1 MTTERWRLVEEIFQK
16 ALELP
21 GVERAQY
28 LVNVCGVDDD
38 LLSEVESLLA
48 SNESD
53 IDTIQSLVAG
63 DLKELAEDSRSP
75 EIGARVGPYRLVREL
90 DCGGMG
96 IVYLAVRSDDHYFQI
111 VAVKVIRRGMES
123 PALVQRFRAER
134 QILATL
140 THPNI
145 GAILDGGDTED
156 GRPYIVMEY
165 VEGQPVTQACDSRDL
180 SIRER
185 VQLFRSVCSAVHY
198 AHQKLVIHRD
208 IKPSNVLV
216 TAEGVVKLIDFG
228 ISKPLAPEL
237 IPGGFPATE
246 SSHRLM
252 TPDYAS
258 PEQLLGQKLTT
269 ASDVYSLG
277 VLLFELLT
285 GTRPY
290 TLRELTPAAAE
301 RVVCQPKS
309 RKPSSVPD
317 LSDRARKEISGDLD
331 RIILMA
337 MNPDPLRRY
346 QSARHLE
353 EDLARFLEGKPV
365 LARKPT
371 PTYRLS
377 KFVQG
382 HKGGAFA
389 AGVVLVVVSF
399 ALLAVSRQ
407 SRSAET
413 RVQQVEKLADSA
425 ISDMTEKLQ
434 RSSASVEMQASLF
447 HSTLKFLDD
456 LRQSSGNDPR
466 LLLKLSQAYQR
477 VGDLEG
483 SPFVGNLGNS
493 EGAVTSYQQSLR
505 MAISA
510 QALCVR
516 NVSLSAEST
525 RAVIDAYQHLAALQ
539 SFLGSLKEAAENYQR
554 GLSVAHDF
562 WKRSPEDPERKR
574 LLAVSYAGL
583 SGLQLHNLETDK
595 AVANLRM
602 AFQVFGTEPN
612 GIEGH
617 DGTLIFLSGRMGS
630 ALNEFGGQ
638 SEALAYLQ
646 KAEKIAA
653 DLLRKSPSSRQVKRA
668 LYSVYD
674 HIVAVLAAR
683 EMLNLGDV
691 RQAQSYAR
699 RGLAL
704 AEDLAAADRSNQQAR
719 HDLAYAYTKMGDVVA
734 RTNPA
739 GAGLWYQKSIALTK
753 ELPPGPEAQRRIA
766 ERDET
771 LAEVLVTRKEAQQR
785 LHLLREANSVRQEMA
800 RKGPDAPADRVHLM
814 RSYCRLSDAEL
825 ANNNLPDA
833 RQHADSAAAFFSVF
847 KLTSPSLLVL
857 RDLGFC
863 YETVGNVR
871 RKSGALEESRDWY
884 AKSAD
889 VWNEWVKRGAAT
901 PDSEVE
907 RHKVARLLHSAK

>member
-1 MTTERWRLVEEIFQK
+1 MTTERWRLIEEIFHK

-21 GVERAQY
+21 SVERARY
-28 LVNVCGVDDD
+28 LVNVCGADDD
-38 LLSEVESLLA
+38 LRSEVESLLV

-53 IDTIQSLVAG
+53 IDAIQSLVAD
-63 DLKELAEDSRSP
+63 DLTELAEDSQSL

-90 DCGGMG
+90 DGGGMG

-111 VAVKVIRRGMES
+111 VALKMIRRGMES
-123 PALVQRFRAER
+123 PALIQRFRAER
-134 QILATL
+134 QILASL
-140 THPNI
+140 AHPNI
-145 GAILDGGDTED
+145 GVILDGGDTAD

-165 VEGQPVTQACDSRDL
+165 VEGQPITQASDSRDL

-185 VQLFRSVCSAVHY
+185 IQLFRSVCSAVHY

-216 TAEGVVKLIDFG
+216 TTEGVVKLIDFG

-237 IPGGFPATE
+237 IPGEYPPTE

-277 VLLFELLT
+277 IVLFEVLT
-285 GTRPY
+285 GSRPY
-290 TLRELTPAAAE
+290 TLRDLTPAAAE
-301 RVVCQPKS
+301 RVVCQQES
-309 RKPSSVPD
+309 RSPSSIPD
-317 LSDRARKEISGDLD
+317 LSERARKEISGDLD
-331 RIILMA
+331 RIVLIA

-377 KFVQG
+377 KFVRG
-382 HKGGAFA
+382 HKGGAVA
-389 AGVVLVVVSF
+389 ASVVLVVVSF

-413 RVQQVEKLADSA
+413 RVQQVQKLADAA

-434 RSSASVEMQASLF
+434 GSSASVEMQASLF

-456 LRQSSGNDPR
+456 LRQNSGNDPQ
-466 LLLKLSQAYQR
+466 LLLKLSKAYQR

-483 SPFVGNLGNS
+483 SPFVGSLGNS
-493 EGAVTSYQQSLR
+493 NGAVTSYQLSLR
-505 MAISA
+505 TAISA
-510 QALCVR
+510 HAIAAS
-516 NVSLSAEST
+516 NESLNTEST

-539 SFLGSLKEAAENYQR
+539 SFLGILKEATENYQR
-554 GLSVAHDF
+554 CLSVALDF
-562 WKRSPEDPERKR
+562 WKRNPEDPEGKR
-574 LLAVSYAGL
+574 LLATSYAGL
-583 SGLQLHNLETDK
+583 SGLQLHDLETDK
-595 AVANLRM
+595 AGENLRI

-617 DGTLIFLSGRMGS
+617 DGTLIFLFGRMGS
-630 ALNEFGGQ
+630 ALNEFGQQ
-638 SEALAYLQ
+638 SEALAYLR
-646 KAEKIAA
+646 KAETVAEN
-653 DLLRKSPSSRQVKRA
+653 LLRKSPSSRQIKRA

-674 HIVAVLAAR
+674 HTVAVLAAR
-683 EMLNLGDV
+683 ETLNIGDV
-691 RQAQSYAR
+691 HQAQSYAR
-699 RGLAL
+699 KGLAL
-704 AEDLAAADRSNQQAR
+704 AEELAAADPSNQQAR

-753 ELPPGPEAQRRIA
+753 DLPPGPEAQRRIA

-771 LAEVLVTRKEAQQR
+771 LAEVLVTRKEAEQR
-785 LHLLREANSVRQEMA
+785 LYLLREANSVRQEMA
-800 RKGPDAPADRVHLM
+800 RTGPDAPADRVHLM

-825 ANNNLPDA
+825 ANNDLADA
-833 RQHADSAAAFFSVF
+833 RQHADSALTFFSVF
-847 KLTSPSLLVL
+847 KITSPSLLVL

-863 YETVGNVR
+863 YETLGNVR
-871 RKSGALEESRDWY
+871 RKGGALEESRDWY
-884 AKSAD
+884 AKSED

-901 PDSEVE
+901 PDSETQ
-907 RHKVARLLHSAK
+907 RHKVARLLRSAN